1 MVLGLGMEP
10 QGLTRDAVTRT
21 IGALNAAADVVAFT
35 IAEYFPRQVLA
46 LQDLLGKIEFPA
58 RRKLKQGASPAT
70 GAG

>member
-1 MVLGLGMEP
+1 MEP

-35 IAEYFPRQVLA
+35 IAEFFPRQVLA

-58 RRKLKQGASPAT
+58 
-70 GAG
+70 